1 MSAYVIVRVNV
12 TDPEQYEKY
21 KQLSPAADDKRS
33 AVFGNRG
40 GAHEVLE
47 GEADDRRI
55 VVLEFPT
62 VEAAK
67 SFYDSESY
75 THAREVRA
83 GAAEMEVVVVEGL

>member
-1 MSAYVIVRVNV
+1 MPAYVIVRVHV

-21 KQLSPAADDKRS
+21 KLLSPG
-33 AVFGNRG
+33 AVEEHGGTFIVRG

-47 GEADDRRI
+47 GEPDDRRI

-62 VEAAK
+62 LDAAK
-67 SFYDSESY
+67 SFYDSDAY

-83 GAAEMEVVVVEGL
+83 GAAEMEVVVVEGI

>member
-21 KQLSPAADDKRS
+21 KQLSPAAV
-33 AVFGNRG
+33 AEHGGTFIVRG

-62 VEAAK
+62 VEAAR
-67 SFYDSESY
+67 SFYASETY